1 MPNMQR
7 ITWNGVALHGGP
19 LPGYAA
25 SHGCVRMPY
34 GFAEKLFET
43 TRIGMRVIISPNDTE
58 PVEFSHPAL
67 FVPNREAIAAASA
80 KAEALRREAAEAAKT
95 ADEAKK
101 AAATA
106 ARETVSL
113 TSSLRKLQGLKTRA
127 DAEFDYA
134 DKALA
139 AAKTDQAKAR
149 AEDLRVCPERSC
161 WIA

>member
-1 MPNMQR
+1 
-7 ITWNGVALHGGP
+7 
-19 LPGYAA
+19 
-25 SHGCVRMPY
+25 
-34 GFAEKLFET
+34 
-43 TRIGMRVIISPNDTE
+43 MRVIISRNAPE

-106 ARETVSL
+106 ARETASL
-113 TSSLRKLQGLKTRA
+113 TLSLRKLQGLKTRA
-127 DAEFDYA
+127 DAELDYA

-139 AAKTDQAKAR
+139 AAKTDHAKPR
-149 AEDLRVCPERSC
+149 AEDLEQNAPPTAPSL
-161 WIA
+161 

>member
-1 MPNMQR
+1 
-7 ITWNGVALHGGP
+7 
-19 LPGYAA
+19 
-25 SHGCVRMPY
+25 
-34 GFAEKLFET
+34 
-43 TRIGMRVIISPNDTE
+43 MRVIISRNAPE

-80 KAEALRREAAEAAKT
+80 KAEALRREAAETAKT
-95 ADEAKK
+95 AEEAKK

-113 TSSLRKLQGLKTRA
+113 TSSLRKLQGLKTPA
-127 DAEFDYA
+127 DAELAYV

-149 AEDLRVCPERSC
+149 AAALKQKT
-161 WIA
+161 AAKA